1 MTLLTHIYDFSTL
14 FFLILWPMPLYGTGY
29 IFSKQFF
36 TGWVVVGIIWI
47 FCSFIAVVIY
57 PAWESRATIMRVTR
71 HMFGGKSSQGE
82 FSREPVIVAEGS
94 GTVTPERK
102 GGNVSDGE
110 KP

>member
-1 MTLLTHIYDFSTL
+1 
-14 FFLILWPMPLYGTGY
+14 
-29 IFSKQFF
+29 
-36 TGWVVVGIIWI
+36 
-47 FCSFIAVVIY
+47 
-57 PAWESRATIMRVTR
+57 MRVTR